1 MTLNMDAINSIH
13 GFLDPN
19 EAQLLYRL
27 ASEVPA
33 GGVIVEI
40 GSYEGRSTIC
50 LGKGAKVNGASVY
63 AIDPYRDYMVDRETH
78 YGMEHHAALLKN
90 LVEYEVADVVRV
102 VALASDDMSKGWG
115 YHPIDLLFIDGS
127 HEKKD
132 VERDFQQWVGCAWG
146 GLIAFH
152 DYTNK
157 LWPGVKQVVDE
168 AVATGEWEIVD
179 RADATVVIKRVTK

>member
-1 MTLNMDAINSIH
+1 MNLNMDAINSIH

-50 LGKGAKVNGASVY
+50 LGKGAKVNGANVW
-63 AIDPYRDYMVDRETH
+63 AIDPYFDYMVDQNTH

-90 LVEYEVADVVRV
+90 LVDYGVADTVRV
-102 VALASDDMSKGWG
+102 VALSSVNLADYWLND
-115 YHPIDLLFIDGS
+115 IDLLFIDGN
-127 HEKKD
+127 HEHQA
-132 VERDFQQWVGCAWG
+132 VAEDFRWWSREMKRS

-152 DYTNK
+152 DYTNP
-157 LWPGVKQVVDE
+157 LWPGVAQVVNK
-168 AVATGEWEIVD
+168 AVASGEWEIVE
-179 RADATVVIKRVTK
+179 RADATVVIKRVAK